1 MQERSAWRVLM
12 SLIPSMVVLGV
23 LGSTASALAE
33 QGGSAASDSQVWH
46 CSNETLSGKYGSSS
60 EGVLLP
66 APGVALE
73 FRGLTVTRFDGRGHL
88 TWREHTVVNGE
99 PAQAGWITATGTY
112 AVNSD
117 CSGTMVVNTPNS
129 PAPLSLFIVVVKRGR
144 EVRTVLDAHAI
155 LSVFTKVD

>member
-1 MQERSAWRVLM
+1 MQGRPYGRVLM
-12 SLIPSMVVLGV
+12 SLVLGV
-23 LGSTASALAE
+23 LGSSASALA
-33 QGGSAASDSQVWH
+33 QSGGSAAPDSKVWH
-46 CSNETLSGKYGSSS
+46 CSNETLSGRYGSSS

-73 FRGLTVTRFDGRGHL
+73 FRGLTVTRFDGLGHL

-99 PAQAGWITATGTY
+99 PLQAGWTMATGTY
-112 AVNSD
+112 AVNAD
-117 CSGTMVVNTPNS
+117 CTGTMVVTTPNS
-129 PAPLSLFIVVVKRGR
+129 PAPLNLFIVVVKRGR